1 MCHLLSFEKGMVKKS
16 PFQTG
21 HRRYADVYNTNNQD
35 TLNNHHWGSTIR
47 KRFFNS
53 NGVSLM
59 IDDRSSP
66 VVFSLNDHDHP
77 GLCIGTRYIFFL
89 HCIIIYISYN
99 YISICVSSITFFLIR
114 HSTELSRQHI
124 SGSSPKALNY
134 TVCMSKD
141 IKTAHDFLLP
151 QSFWDGH
158 SEKDL
163 KTMQHLLKNPIWQV
177 KTKNIF

>member
-1 MCHLLSFEKGMVKKS
+1 MITQDYVLEQGIYFSIIALLSILSK
-16 PFQTG
+16 
-21 HRRYADVYNTNNQD
+21 
-35 TLNNHHWGSTIR
+35 
-47 KRFFNS
+47 
-53 NGVSLM
+53 
-59 IDDRSSP
+59 
-66 VVFSLNDHDHP
+66 
-77 GLCIGTRYIFFL
+77 
-89 HCIIIYISYN
+89 N
-99 YISICVSSITFFLIR
+99 YISICVYSITYFLIR

-177 KTKNIF
+177 KTNIFCKILTIIRKNVLDSLALQQYLKICFSIRGI

>member
-1 MCHLLSFEKGMVKKS
+1 MEKHIS
-16 PFQTG
+16 
-21 HRRYADVYNTNNQD
+21 
-35 TLNNHHWGSTIR
+35 
-47 KRFFNS
+47 
-53 NGVSLM
+53 VS
-59 IDDRSSP
+59 
-66 VVFSLNDHDHP
+66 
-77 GLCIGTRYIFFL
+77 
-89 HCIIIYISYN
+89 
-99 YISICVSSITFFLIR
+99 VSAITFFLIR

-177 KTKNIF
+177 KTNIFCKILTIIRKNVLDSLALQQYLKICFSIRGI

>member
-1 MCHLLSFEKGMVKKS
+1 M
-16 PFQTG
+16 
-21 HRRYADVYNTNNQD
+21 
-35 TLNNHHWGSTIR
+35 
-47 KRFFNS
+47 
-53 NGVSLM
+53 
-59 IDDRSSP
+59 
-66 VVFSLNDHDHP
+66 
-77 GLCIGTRYIFFL
+77 
-89 HCIIIYISYN
+89 
-99 YISICVSSITFFLIR
+99 FFLIR

>member
-1 MCHLLSFEKGMVKKS
+1 MYWNK
-16 PFQTG
+16 
-21 HRRYADVYNTNNQD
+21 VY
-35 TLNNHHWGSTIR
+35 LFYIIR
-47 KRFFNS
+47 F
-53 NGVSLM
+53 L
-59 IDDRSSP
+59 
-66 VVFSLNDHDHP
+66 SLNP
-77 GLCIGTRYIFFL
+77 FNKFQYLSL
-89 HCIIIYISYN
+89 PLL
-99 YISICVSSITFFLIR
+99 FFLIR

-177 KTKNIF
+177 KTNIFCKILTIGENVLDSLALQQYLKICFSIRGI

>member
-1 MCHLLSFEKGMVKKS
+1 MYWNK
-16 PFQTG
+16 
-21 HRRYADVYNTNNQD
+21 VY
-35 TLNNHHWGSTIR
+35 LFYIIR
-47 KRFFNS
+47 F
-53 NGVSLM
+53 L
-59 IDDRSSP
+59 
-66 VVFSLNDHDHP
+66 SLNP
-77 GLCIGTRYIFFL
+77 FCGKNIFQYL
-89 HCIIIYISYN
+89 SLPLL
-99 YISICVSSITFFLIR
+99 FFLIR

-124 SGSSPKALNY
+124 SGSSTKALNY

-177 KTKNIF
+177 KTNIFCKILTIKMS

>member
-1 MCHLLSFEKGMVKKS
+1 MWEK
-16 PFQTG
+16 
-21 HRRYADVYNTNNQD
+21 
-35 TLNNHHWGSTIR
+35 
-47 KRFFNS
+47 
-53 NGVSLM
+53 
-59 IDDRSSP
+59 
-66 VVFSLNDHDHP
+66 
-77 GLCIGTRYIFFL
+77 
-89 HCIIIYISYN
+89 YIS
-99 YISICVSSITFFLIR
+99 VSVSAITFFLIR

-177 KTKNIF
+177 KTNIFCKILTIGEKCPREFGVTAIFENLF

>member
-1 MCHLLSFEKGMVKKS
+1 MVKKS

-21 HRRYADVYNTNNQD
+21 HRRYADVYNPNSQD
-35 TLNNHHWGSTIR
+35 TLDNHHWGSTIR
-47 KRFFNS
+47 KRFLNS

-66 VVFSLNDHDHP
+66 VVFSLNDHEHP
-77 GLCIGTRYIFFL
+77 GLCIGTRYIFSYFIRL
-89 HCIIIYISYN
+89 LSIYSF
-99 YISICVSSITFFLIR
+99 CVEKIYFNTCLCYTLFLIR

-177 KTKNIF
+177 KTNIFCII

>member
-1 MCHLLSFEKGMVKKS
+1 MIMTTQDYVLEQGISFLYHYILICKSKYRKNIFQYLSLPLL
-16 PFQTG
+16 
-21 HRRYADVYNTNNQD
+21 
-35 TLNNHHWGSTIR
+35 
-47 KRFFNS
+47 
-53 NGVSLM
+53 
-59 IDDRSSP
+59 
-66 VVFSLNDHDHP
+66 
-77 GLCIGTRYIFFL
+77 
-89 HCIIIYISYN
+89 
-99 YISICVSSITFFLIR
+99 FFLIR

-177 KTKNIF
+177 KTNIFWKILAIGVKYEKMS